1 MANIKVNIDVDSG
14 DVQIASDKVLTLQQQ
29 IKVLRQELQKT
40 PEGTKEF
47 NVLVG
52 KLNDTRDAFDRVNI
66 KGKEIFGT
74 LGLIPGPIGE
84 IAART
89 NSAIDALKIFGSFK
103 TSDIKAQFSA
113 LKDDFIGVGK
123 ALGSLT
129 GVTRVYT
136 STLNSLTTAEGAAS
150 TGARVLAASVATL
163 YAALGVGVILA
174 VVYAFSKLQS
184 SQEYVKQ
191 ATDETTASIK
201 KQNEELEFQNKV
213 VDNNAK
219 AAISRLKIAGASEQ
233 EIKARQLVEAQKTAE
248 KANKA
253 LLDIRKKY
261 NENEAE
267 LIRLQGKSEYSLDEL
282 NIARKKE
289 VALKNKGIL
298 GKEIDDRKAA
308 SQAANL
314 ALLDLQ
320 AKFAE
325 EDRQVKKTAYDK
337 DAALLEK
344 NINEKK
350 ALREKELGELAKGRD
365 EAYLE
370 LLTDQEAEE
379 YKVTE
384 QYVKLIELAIK
395 YGQDTTI
402 FEQALVD
409 KLKEIRD
416 KANTDRIEK
425 EDKAAKERKDKE
437 DKEVEEFLQ
446 RQQETDR
453 FRFEQYNKIKEL
465 NQQRVDEELR
475 QNQIIGQSWVSL
487 GNNIANVFGA
497 LANTFSE
504 NEVLQ
509 KAFAVAQVAINTA
522 ASIGQIILSGKQQ
535 QADYNKAIAAGN
547 STILIGL
554 ANAFIPGFQA
564 IAAAQIAS
572 GKAAVGAATA
582 GKITAAANTKVQIG
596 TAAAVGGLQIAAILS
611 AKKPST
617 PSSGGGD
624 TGGGAST
631 PAFSTPTIGAPQIG
645 PTSNQ
650 QGQIAGI
657 VAGAL
662 DRNNSQGRPIRA
674 YVVGNDITSEQ
685 QLQRRLRTAARLGG

>member
-40 PEGTKEF
+40 PEGTAQF
-47 NVLVG
+47 NALVT
-52 KLNDTRDAFDRVNI
+52 KLNDTKDAFDRVNI

-89 NSAIDALKIFGSFK
+89 NSAIDALKVFGSFK
-103 TSDIKAQFSA
+103 ASDIKAQFSA
-113 LKDDFIGVGK
+113 LKDDFVGVGK

-150 TGARVLAASVATL
+150 TGARVLAASIATL

-201 KQNEELEFQNKV
+201 KQNEALEVQNKV

-233 EIKARQLVEAQKTAE
+233 EIRARQLVEAQRTAE

-253 LLDIRKKY
+253 LLDIRSRY
-261 NENEAE
+261 NTNEAE
-267 LIRLQGKSEYSLDEL
+267 LTRLSNKSELSLDEL

-298 GKEIDDRKAA
+298 GKEIDDRKLAL
-308 SQAANL
+308 QAANL

-320 AKFAE
+320 VKFAE
-325 EDRQVKKTAYDK
+325 EDRQAKKTAYDK
-337 DAALLEK
+337 DVALSEK

-350 ALREKELGELAKGRD
+350 ALRIKELGEIAAGRD
-365 EAYLE
+365 AAYLE

-384 QYVKLIELAIK
+384 QYVKLIDLAAK
-395 YGQDTTI
+395 YGQDTSI
-402 FEQALVD
+402 FEEALLV
-409 KLKEIRD
+409 KLQEIRD
-416 KANTDRIEK
+416 KYRK
-425 EDKAAKERKDKE
+425 EEQDKIDKDKKDKKDKE
-437 DKEVEEFLQ
+437 DKEVEEFLERQ
-446 RQQETDR
+446 RQTDS
-453 FRFEQYNKIKEL
+453 FRYEQYQKIKDL

-487 GNNIANVFGA
+487 GNNIAGVFGA
-497 LANTFSE
+497 LANTFGE

-522 ASIGQIILSGKQQ
+522 ASIGSILLGGKQQ
-535 QADYNKAIAAGN
+535 QADYNKSIAAGN

-554 ANAFIPGFQA
+554 ANAFIPGMQG

-572 GKAAVGAATA
+572 GKAAVGAAVA
-582 GKITAAANTKVQIG
+582 GKATAKVNTIAQVASAGVVGAA
-596 TAAAVGGLQIAAILS
+596 QIAAILS
-611 AKKPST
+611 AKK
-617 PSSGGGD
+617 SSASAAGGGD
-624 TGGGAST
+624 AGGGAAT
-631 PAFSTPTIGAPQIG
+631 PAFATPTIGAPQIG
-645 PTSNQ
+645 ASANQ
-650 QGQIAGI
+650 QGQLAGI

-662 DRNNSQGRPIRA
+662 DRNNSMGRPIRA
-674 YVVGNDITSEQ
+674 FVVGQDITSEQ
-685 QLQRRLRTAARLGG
+685 QLNRRLRTAARLGG

>member
-47 NVLVG
+47 NLLVG

-662 DRNNSQGRPIRA
+662 ERNNSQGRPIRA